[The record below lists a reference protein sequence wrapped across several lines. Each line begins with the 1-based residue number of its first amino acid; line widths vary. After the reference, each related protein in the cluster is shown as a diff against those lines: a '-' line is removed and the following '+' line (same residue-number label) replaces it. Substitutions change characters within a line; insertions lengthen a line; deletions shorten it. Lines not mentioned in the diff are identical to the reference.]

1 MHINYLVVILKA
13 AKLIFAYARET
24 ETIYS
29 FAYALLW
36 PEHHW
41 AMKYQGQDNK
51 IWRKSAEILQHS
63 ELDCLM
69 QPLS

>member
-29 FAYALLW
+29 FAYALL
-36 PEHHW
+36 
-41 AMKYQGQDNK
+41 
-51 IWRKSAEILQHS
+51 
-63 ELDCLM
+63 
-69 QPLS
+69 